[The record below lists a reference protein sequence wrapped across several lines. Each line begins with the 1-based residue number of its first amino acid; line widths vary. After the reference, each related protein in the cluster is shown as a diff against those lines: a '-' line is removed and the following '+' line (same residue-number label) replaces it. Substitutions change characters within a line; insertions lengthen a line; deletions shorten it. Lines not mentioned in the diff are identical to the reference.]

1 MHIKI
6 ESEIRIPLSIHSISI
21 LSVLLDLQHQK
32 FHGQIKVYI
41 SIQTSLGLIQSF
53 DDFLDSLIAAALGHA
68 ADGTDLF
75 TEYEMVHIT
84 GCLEQ
89 EHIPV
94 PDGDEIQI
102 IIDLQLIF
110 RNLLIAA
117 VISLRSI
124 S

>member
-1 MHIKI
+1 MKCGFHFLLIQF
-6 ESEIRIPLSIHSISI
+6 SV

-32 FHGQIKVYI
+32 FHGQVKVYI
-41 SIQTSLGLIQSF
+41 GIQTSLGLVQSL
-53 DDFLDSLIAAALGHA
+53 DDFLDSFIAAALGHT

-75 TEYEMVHIT
+75 TENEMVHIT

-94 PDGDEIQI
+94 PDGDQIQI

-110 RNLLIAA
+110 RCLLYTSDAA
-117 VISLRSI
+117 DE
-124 S
+124 